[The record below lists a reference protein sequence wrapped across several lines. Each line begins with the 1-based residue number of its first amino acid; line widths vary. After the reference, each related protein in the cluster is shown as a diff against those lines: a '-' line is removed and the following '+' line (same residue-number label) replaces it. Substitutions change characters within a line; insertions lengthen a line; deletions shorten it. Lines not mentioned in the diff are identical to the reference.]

1 MAQVIDANTIVSPI
15 SKERKTYSVNIKGLF
30 VHLLDILF
38 TDRSESRHHNASDL
52 SDHMRKDIGLY

>member
-1 MAQVIDANTIVSPI
+1 MAQVIDAKTIISPI

-38 TDRSESRHHNASDL
+38 TDRAEPRNHYASDL
-52 SDHMRKDIGLY
+52 SSHMRKDIGLY